1 MKPALIVLL
10 EVLGVGLVAAAG
22 FVVSTALGL
31 LVAGVGV
38 IAFAAAWERKT

>member
-1 MKPALIVLL
+1 MKPVLIVLL
-10 EVLGVGLVAAAG
+10 EVLGVALVAAAG

-31 LVAGVGV
+31 LAAGVGV